1 MATVNQCDR
10 CNKVYPMYSGG
21 LACVKVSVKGE
32 YLFPEDF
39 DLCPE
44 CYKAFQNF
52 MKGANTNE
60 PR

>member
-10 CNKVYPMYSGG
+10 CNKVYPMHLGG
-21 LACVKVSVKGE
+21 SAYIKVSVTGGS
-32 YLFPEDF
+32 LFSEGF
-39 DLCPE
+39 DLCTE

>member
-10 CNKVYPMYSGG
+10 CNKVYPMHLGG
-21 LACVKVSVKGE
+21 SAYIKVSVTGGS
-32 YLFPEDF
+32 LFSEDF

>member
-10 CNKVYPMYSGG
+10 CNKVYPMHLGG
-21 LACVKVSVKGE
+21 SAYVKVSVKGGS
-32 YLFPEDF
+32 LFSEDS

>member
-10 CNKVYPMYSGG
+10 CNKVYPMHLGG
-21 LACVKVSVKGE
+21 SAYIKVSVTGGS
-32 YLFPEDF
+32 LFSEDS

>member
-10 CNKVYPMYSGG
+10 CNKVYPMHLGG
-21 LACVKVSVKGE
+21 SAYVKVSVTGGS
-32 YLFPEDF
+32 LFSEDS